1 MESRATAAVT
11 DRSRPIPRSRR
22 SSTASPCPCG
32 CSTTTGLVLL
42 ANPAAL
48 DVLGFDEL
56 SELQGRHG
64 HDAVHS
70 MHPDGSPFPAED
82 CPVLEPSRTGVPVH
96 RDEDWFIRR
105 DGTMFPVAFTSV
117 PIDLPTGRG
126 IVMTFIDTSA
136 QREAEQS
143 LRERDASSPA
153 SPSPCG

>member
-1 MESRATAAVT
+1 M
-11 DRSRPIPRSRR
+11 
-22 SSTASPCPCG
+22 
-32 CSTTTGLVLL
+32 
-42 ANPAAL
+42 
-48 DVLGFDEL
+48 LGFDEL
-56 SELQGRHG
+56 PELQGRHG

-105 DGTMFPVAFTSV
+105 DGTMFPVSFTSV

-126 IVMTFIDTSA
+126 IVTTFIDTSA

-143 LRERDASSPA
+143 AARARHGIEATRGRGGARRRSGRAGGRSRPPTRRALSSRA
-153 SPSPCG
+153 ICTTARSSSS